1 MLTRTVDAIAERGEG
16 LLLLLG
22 RLAIGS
28 LCLPSGFGKRT
39 GINGPGVRGF
49 ATYLAAHGVP
59 GPAIA
64 WSGVAAVVEFFASLA
79 VALGLKT
86 RYAAA
91 LLILFTIGAALI
103 GHPYWTIPDAAQKA
117 QQKIHFFGRRHYRR
131 PAIRLC
137 PRRRADQHR
146 SALSKSGVILS
157 CQR

>member
-1 MLTRTVDAIAERGEG
+1 MLARTVDAIAERGEG

-22 RLAIGS
+22 RLAIGA
-28 LCLPSGFGKRT
+28 LYLPSGFGKLT

-49 ATYLAAHGVP
+49 ATYLGAHGVP

-79 VALGLKT
+79 IVLGLKT

-91 LLILFTIGAALI
+91 LLIFFTIGAALI

-117 QQKIHFFGRRHYRR
+117 QQKIHFYKDVAIIGGLLFVFVRGAGPISIDRR
-131 PAIRLC
+131 
-137 PRRRADQHR
+137 
-146 SALSKSGVILS
+146 
-157 CQR
+157 

>member
-1 MLTRTVDAIAERGEG
+1 MLARTVDAIAERGEG

-22 RLAIGS
+22 RLAIGA
-28 LCLPSGFGKRT
+28 LYLPSGFGKLT

-49 ATYLAAHGVP
+49 ATYLTAHGVP

-79 VALGLKT
+79 VVLGLKT

-117 QQKIHFFGRRHYRR
+117 QQKIHFFKDVAIIGGLLFVFVRGAGPISIDRR
-131 PAIRLC
+131 
-137 PRRRADQHR
+137 
-146 SALSKSGVILS
+146 
-157 CQR
+157 

>member
-1 MLTRTVDAIAERGEG
+1 MLARTVDAIAERGEG

-22 RLAIGS
+22 RLAIGA
-28 LCLPSGFGKRT
+28 LYLPSGFGKLT

-49 ATYLAAHGVP
+49 ATYLTAHGFP

-79 VALGLKT
+79 VVLGLKT

-117 QQKIHFFGRRHYRR
+117 RQKIHFFKDV
-131 PAIRLC
+131 AIIGGLLFVFVRGAGPISIDRC
-137 PRRRADQHR
+137 
-146 SALSKSGVILS
+146 
-157 CQR
+157 

>member
-1 MLTRTVDAIAERGEG
+1 MLARTVDTIAERGEG

-22 RLAIGS
+22 RLAIGA
-28 LCLPSGFGKRT
+28 LYLPSGFGKLT

-49 ATYLAAHGVP
+49 ATYLVAHSVP

-79 VALGLKT
+79 IVLGLKT

-117 QQKIHFFGRRHYRR
+117 QQKTHFFKDVAIIGGLLFVFVRGAGPISIDRR
-131 PAIRLC
+131 
-137 PRRRADQHR
+137 
-146 SALSKSGVILS
+146 
-157 CQR
+157 

>member
-22 RLAIGS
+22 RLAIGA
-28 LCLPSGFGKRT
+28 LYLPSGFGKLT

-79 VALGLKT
+79 VVLGLKT

-91 LLILFTIGAALI
+91 LLIPLHDRGGT
-103 GHPYWTIPDAAQKA
+103 H
-117 QQKIHFFGRRHYRR
+117 R
-131 PAIRLC
+131 PSLLDDSR
-137 PRRRADQHR
+137 
-146 SALSKSGVILS
+146 
-157 CQR
+157 

>member
-1 MLTRTVDAIAERGEG
+1 MLARTVDAIAERGEG

-22 RLAIGS
+22 RLAIGA
-28 LCLPSGFGKRT
+28 LYLPSGFGKLT

-79 VALGLKT
+79 VVLGLKT

-103 GHPYWTIPDAAQKA
+103 GHPYWTIPDAA
-117 QQKIHFFGRRHYRR
+117 IGH
-131 PAIRLC
+131 P
-137 PRRRADQHR
+137 
-146 SALSKSGVILS
+146 
-157 CQR
+157 